1 MLGEKGNTLLV
12 DVDPS
17 EEMLT
22 AQPSAEEE
30 WLWVQMSVG
39 DFNMSQLKPPS
50 MMEGITIPGYE
61 SNPGDEP
68 QGTEDSE
75 EDGAKEL
82 ETHLPTISIPSLSN
96 KVKLKNIQKKP
107 LQRRKA

>member
-17 EEMLT
+17 EEMLN

-39 DFNMSQLKPPS
+39 DSDMSQLKLPS
-50 MMEGITIPGYE
+50 MMEGTTIPGYE
-61 SNPGDEP
+61 CDPGDES
-68 QGTEDSE
+68 Q
-75 EDGAKEL
+75 L
-82 ETHLPTISIPSLSN
+82 
-96 KVKLKNIQKKP
+96 
-107 LQRRKA
+107 